1 MTDILTPDAL
11 LRNLSSLFIA
21 LMLLNALLIGMVI
34 LLAFRVAHYKHQ
46 AEQMEEELNKKVREA
61 LLNDE

>member
-21 LMLLNALLIGMVI
+21 LMLLNAVLIGLVI
-34 LLAFRVAHYKHQ
+34 LLAFRVAQYKQ
-46 AEQMEEELNKKVREA
+46 RAEQMEEELNKKVREA
-61 LLNDE
+61 LLNED